1 MSMSTNEN
9 ILLQENNKGGYKLA
23 IVARF
28 EDPYPVQYIIRLST
42 PQGTEVDYMSTLEGF
57 KNIGELLTALHYFA
71 KTKLYPKNTDKLK
84 EVLTAETIKSFAE
97 VLKSAKFSV

>member
-9 ILLQENNKGGYKLA
+9 ILLQETNKGGYKLA

-28 EDPYPVQYIIRLST
+28 EDPYPVQYIIRLAK
-42 PQGTEVDYMSTLEGF
+42 PDGTEADYMSTLEGF

-71 KTKLYPKNTDKLK
+71 KTKIYPKNADRLR